1 MAQVLYVT
9 STESR
14 TGKTALAASL
24 VAGWQ
29 EAGRKA
35 EYLRLARG
43 SSSGDEEFLFARQAL
58 GLGGEPDQPSIISV
72 GASSAEAALEQLA
85 PRVEKA
91 SADADVVVIESP
103 EEFAGISPAIVEALQ
118 AKALLVVRYVRG
130 METDQ
135 VLTAAQPYGDSLA
148 GVVVNAVP
156 KLGWRI
162 ATTEF
167 SPALID
173 AGVQVLGMVPESRVS
188 LGITVD
194 SLVERLGAQYA
205 FEGENGSSLVENFLI
220 GANVLDA
227 AGYPAGPLYFGRM
240 EQKAVIA
247 KGDRPDFHWAAMD
260 ADTLCVILTGNH
272 QPIPY
277 VLEKAKETKVPLAV
291 VEKDTLDTMAEVEQ
305 ILAEARLDAPVK
317 LERLRGLFAGN
328 VDLDAIN
335 SALGI

>member
-1 MAQVLYVT
+1 MAAVLYVT
-9 STESR
+9 SIEPR

-24 VAGWQ
+24 AASWQAAGS
-29 EAGRKA
+29 KV

-43 SSSGDEEFLFARQAL
+43 SSSADEEYLFAREAL

-72 GASSAEAALEQLA
+72 DASSADAALEQLN

-91 SADADVVVIESP
+91 AKRADIVVIESP
-103 EEFAGISPAIVEALQ
+103 EVLAGISPAIVEALQ
-118 AKALLVVRYVRG
+118 AKAALVVRYVRG
-130 METDQ
+130 MGTDQ
-135 VLTAAQPYGDSLA
+135 VLSTARPYGDSLA
-148 GVVVNAVP
+148 GVVLNAVP
-156 KLGWRI
+156 KLGWRL

-167 SPALID
+167 SSALTD
-173 AGVQVLGMVPESRVS
+173 AGLKVLGVVPESRVS

-227 AGYPAGPLYFGRM
+227 AGYPAGPIYFGRM

-277 VLEKAKETKVPLAV
+277 VLEKAKETKVPLVV

-305 ILAEARLDAPVK
+305 ILAQARLDAPVK
-317 LERLRGLFAGN
+317 LERFKALF
-328 VDLDAIN
+328 VDNMDMDALN